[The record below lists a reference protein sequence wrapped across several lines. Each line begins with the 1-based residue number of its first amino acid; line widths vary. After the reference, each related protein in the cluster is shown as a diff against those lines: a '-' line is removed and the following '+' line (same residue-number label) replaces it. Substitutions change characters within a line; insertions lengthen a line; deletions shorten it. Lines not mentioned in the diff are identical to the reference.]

1 MVTSFKNEVQ
11 TITTTSSQVLPDRSS
26 LSQNRLSFIIT
37 NTGATIIWLAIDAEA
52 VIGAGIPL
60 YAGGSI
66 ERVVGGAVLP
76 PQKAINAISS
86 EIGGT
91 ISVFEEVRQ

>member
-1 MVTSFKNEVQ
+1 MESYTNDEQ
-11 TITTTSSQVLPDRSS
+11 TINATSSQVLPDRAS
-26 LSQNRLSFIIT
+26 LTQKRLSFIIT
-37 NTGATIIWLAIDAEA
+37 NTGATIIWLAIDKEA

-66 ERVVGGAVLP
+66 ERVVGGVVLP